1 MEENKTKEHA
11 CDVCG
16 ITVFVDADYE
26 PVFCCEGLSNECY
39 CMGAPINPVF
49 CDECLMR
56 MIGDREWQLNL
67 VEEETNENNNK

>member
-39 CMGAPINPVF
+39 CMGAPINP
-49 CDECLMR
+49 
-56 MIGDREWQLNL
+56 EWQLNL